1 MADISPS
8 KSFVLPG
15 IVQNGS
21 HNLSNKNLQQH
32 FSSIGSSSSRTH
44 DRAYSLDSSAG
55 DSDGAPS
62 ISLHGARYTSPEV
75 ALSSRQL
82 QQLFPYHISVDKD
95 FNVVQMGEK
104 LYPLVRCI
112 LSPNSNKK
120 RINLHISKYFKI
132 VSPASMIN
140 NWDVKMLSNLHV
152 YSPASGGLIEL
163 ELVGPR
169 SPMGLSAPR
178 YPEDTLQAQAQRMV
192 LRGRFHELDAFSG
205 GSLHAPHSS
214 SHAIHEDAEDE
225 SEGSGK
231 GNGADGPAGVYLF
244 ILYPSNGVNGED
256 WANSPFAH
264 INAASEK
271 VARRHTTDNTTSEV
285 ARLMAE
291 NAALL
296 AENEKLKEEAKGKD
310 MRGMIGNVAHDL
322 KTVRFSLNFF
332 LTHYFLVTHS
342 NSFLFYNH
350 VSALGG
356 IYGRSGAH

>member
-1 MADISPS
+1 MNDISPS

-15 IVQNGS
+15 ITQNGS

-62 ISLHGARYTSPEV
+62 ISLHGARYVNHEV

-104 LYPLVRCI
+104 LYPMVRSI

-120 RINLHISKYFKI
+120 RINQHISKYFKI

-152 YSPASGGLIEL
+152 YSPASGGLIEV

-178 YPEDTLQAQAQRMV
+178 YAEDTMQAQAQRLV
-192 LRGRFHELDAFSG
+192 LRGRFHELDAFS

-214 SHAIHEDAEDE
+214 SHAIHEDEDE

-231 GNGADGPAGVYLF
+231 GNGADGPGGVYLF
-244 ILYPSNGVNGED
+244 ILYPCNQGGAGGDD

-271 VARRHTTDNTTSEV
+271 VSRRSTSDSTTAEV

-296 AENEKLKEEAKGKD
+296 AENEKLKEEIKGKD

-322 KTVRFSLNFF
+322 KTVSHSSNFNEFYSNLCSL
-332 LTHYFLVTHS
+332 
-342 NSFLFYNH
+342 
-350 VSALGG
+350 
-356 IYGRSGAH
+356 